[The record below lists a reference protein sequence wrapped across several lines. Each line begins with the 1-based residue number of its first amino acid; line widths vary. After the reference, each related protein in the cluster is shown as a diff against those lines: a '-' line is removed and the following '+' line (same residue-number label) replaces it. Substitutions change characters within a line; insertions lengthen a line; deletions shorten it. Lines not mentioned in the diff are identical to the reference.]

1 MYGTRRHLLQAKR
14 FELPGPVQKMYTCIM
29 DFHKTTLGPVDSRV
43 HFLYTP
49 CTKNVHP
56 YETGRFWT
64 IYSLGVLAA
73 GWCWHGLSW
82 TSLPSSLARV
92 IEVGSGGLHA

>member
-64 IYSLGVLAA
+64 ICSLGVLAA

>member
-1 MYGTRRHLLQAKR
+1 MYGTGRHMLQAKR
-14 FELPGPVQKMYTCIM
+14 FQHPGPVQRMYTYLMGCC
-29 DFHKTTLGPVDSRV
+29 KTTLGLVKSRV
-43 HFLYTP
+43 QTLYIP
-49 CTKNVHP
+49 CTNFVHP
-56 YETGRFWT
+56 YETWRFWT

-92 IEVGSGGLHA
+92 IEVGSEGLHP